1 MEKIIGRKSELDLL
15 SKYYDSDRPE
25 FIVLYGRR
33 RVGKTFIVRN
43 FFKDKFD
50 LKGLYYLNVAPLQ
63 ETFVLA
69 ILGIAELVAK
79 HKCVSYIC
87 A

>member
-1 MEKIIGRKSELDLL
+1 MQATVILWTIPSYEVLSRKVLSTTNRSFHPVIQWPVVDNLFFRYTSYDL
-15 SKYYDSDRPE
+15 E
-25 FIVLYGRR
+25 
-33 RVGKTFIVRN
+33 
-43 FFKDKFD
+43 
-50 LKGLYYLNVAPLQ
+50 GLFYLNVAPLQ

>member
-1 MEKIIGRKSELDLL
+1 MLESRYLCLTESTGEVSLARVNRSNALAQLL
-15 SKYYDSDRPE
+15 RLSILSYNRYTS
-25 FIVLYGRR
+25 Y
-33 RVGKTFIVRN
+33 N
-43 FFKDKFD
+43 
-50 LKGLYYLNVAPLQ
+50 LKWLYYLNVAPLQ